1 MMQDKLFL
9 MKEFD
14 KLIEIGEALHGPNG
28 CPWDKKQT
36 FQSLRSHVLEE
47 VYELLEAI
55 DDDDSK
61 GMVEELGGI
70 LFLIL
75 FFAKLGEKNRR
86 FTLKEIIEVVSEKL
100 VRRHPHVFG
109 DIKVK
114 TSEEVIY
121 HWERVKKEEKKERK
135 NALEGIPK
143 TLTGLARAQKVVS
156 KLHREKITLPEKEPH
171 DSAEVSL
178 GDQFLDLVIQAHGE
192 DVDAESAL
200 RTALKR
206 YESLLI

>member
-1 MMQDKLFL
+1 MPL

-14 KLIEIGEALHGPNG
+14 RLIEIADALHGPNG

-47 VYELLEAI
+47 VHELLDSI
-55 DDDDSK
+55 DEEDFK
-61 GMVEELGGI
+61 GMVEELGDI
-70 LFLIL
+70 LFQIL
-75 FFAKLGEKNRR
+75 FFAKLGEKSKT
-86 FTLKEIIEVVSEKL
+86 FTLEDIITIVSEKL

-109 DIKVK
+109 DLKVE

-135 NALEGIPK
+135 SALEGIPK
-143 TLTGLARAQKVVS
+143 TLNGLARAQKVIS
-156 KLHREKITLPEKEPH
+156 KLHREKIALPEKES
-171 DSAEVSL
+171 SAEISF
-178 GDQFLDLVIQAHGE
+178 GDQLLDLVIQAQAEG
-192 DVDAESAL
+192 VDAESAL

-206 YESLLI
+206 YEKLLA